1 MKMEAALNRLQANKH
16 DAGGWLIFW
25 DFANEAVI
33 EFDVVRVPCRGPKGN
48 MVFED
53 GDGFQVVDMLDAAT
67 YMHGT
72 IRFDGC
78 SNWYFDEQDRVM
90 LHFCG
95 MDGVF
100 DLARVFETSYEI
112 AKANIANFCG

>member
-25 DFANEAVI
+25 D
-33 EFDVVRVPCRGPKGN
+33 
-48 MVFED
+48 
-53 GDGFQVVDMLDAAT
+53 
-67 YMHGT
+67 
-72 IRFDGC
+72 
-78 SNWYFDEQDRVM
+78 FDEQDRVM